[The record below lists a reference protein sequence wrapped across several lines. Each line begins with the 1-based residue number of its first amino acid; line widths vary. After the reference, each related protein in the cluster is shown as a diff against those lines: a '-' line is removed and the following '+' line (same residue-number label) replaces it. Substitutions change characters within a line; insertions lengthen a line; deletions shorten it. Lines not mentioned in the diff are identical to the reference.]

1 MTSENNF
8 EIFSDHIINAAE
20 AASRVFYKTGVLVFL
35 NVSQNSQENT
45 FVGVF
50 SSEFYKIFKN
60 NYFT

>member
-8 EIFSDHIINAAE
+8 EIFSDHIINAPE

-50 SSEFYKIFKN
+50 SSEFYKSFKN